1 MRCRRRWS
9 RGAARRPCPRR
20 CATRLPPA
28 LASASLALRRGGCAG
43 LPSPYGRNS
52 RLYEQ
57 LQRWLCMSW
66 VLSVRGALV
75 LRGVSGSS
83 CGCPSR
89 SEREARERTRVRVR
103 SACRAASE
111 RAQRSVSVSV
121 SFCAAL
127 RRECARRILCYAL
140 SRVVGGCVFARFG
153 AVPSVGLVSVSGCVS
168 VFCRRLLGQAGGV
181 AARAIKVPAG

>member
-1 MRCRRRWS
+1 
-9 RGAARRPCPRR
+9 
-20 CATRLPPA
+20 
-28 LASASLALRRGGCAG
+28 
-43 LPSPYGRNS
+43 
-52 RLYEQ
+52 
-57 LQRWLCMSW
+57 MSW

-181 AARAIKVPAG
+181 AARAIKMPAG

>member
-1 MRCRRRWS
+1 
-9 RGAARRPCPRR
+9 
-20 CATRLPPA
+20 
-28 LASASLALRRGGCAG
+28 
-43 LPSPYGRNS
+43 
-52 RLYEQ
+52 
-57 LQRWLCMSW
+57 MSW

-89 SEREARERTRVRVR
+89 SERVARERTRVRVR

-111 RAQRSVSVSV
+111 RASAAQRSVSV
-121 SFCAAL
+121 CAAL